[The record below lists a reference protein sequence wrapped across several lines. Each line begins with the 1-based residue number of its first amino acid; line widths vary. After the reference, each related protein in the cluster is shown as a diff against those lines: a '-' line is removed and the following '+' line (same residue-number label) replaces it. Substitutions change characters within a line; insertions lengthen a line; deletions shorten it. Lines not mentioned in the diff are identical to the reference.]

1 MRSLPGSSLL
11 NAGFMA
17 LVTISAL
24 GQAAPRL
31 PGELAWAIR
40 YDPKTFD
47 PAKVDEQASELV
59 RYLTGGV
66 LLRLN
71 RQTQEAE
78 PQLAESY
85 HVSPQGTLIVFRLR
99 EGLRFSDGAA
109 LSSADVAWSLRRIL
123 APSTQAVVA
132 EEFLA
137 PCEVTVDTPDKLT
150 VRVHLPKRVI
160 GVQKIFDEIAIE
172 PANRPSEGRVTSGP
186 FTVTDYKRGQYV
198 RLSRN
203 PHYWR
208 RDGAG
213 VPLPYATGVRLDVLN
228 NREQE
233 IALFLR
239 GEYDLIDGLPAGYFG
254 LLAQKSP
261 QTVRDLG
268 PTLNTEQLW
277 LNQFAGA
284 PLPDFEKAW
293 FAIRNFR
300 VALSEAI
307 HRADLARI
315 AYDGHATPAF
325 GFISPANKVWHNNDL
340 KYPHESTAEASRLLA
355 ASGFHRSGNQLY
367 DAGGHQVKFS
377 IVTNSGNPAR
387 QKMAAMLQQD
397 LAAIGMQVTIVP
409 LDFPALIERLMHKQD
424 YEACLLGLSDVEVDP
439 SSMMNLWLSS
449 SPNHQWNPSEKTP
462 ATGWEA
468 EIDRQMQVQA
478 SSSVQRE
485 RKRAMDRVQ
494 QIVADQQPF
503 IYLVYPNALEAIS
516 PLLAGV
522 QPSILAP
529 GPVWNIEAVRRGQSR
544 GLGGT
549 R

>member
-1 MRSLPGSSLL
+1 MRSLLGSSLL
-11 NAGFMA
+11 SAGLTA

-24 GQAAPRL
+24 GQGAPRL
-31 PGELAWAIR
+31 PGELAWAIH

-71 RQTQEAE
+71 RQTQDAE

-85 HVSPQGTLIVFRLR
+85 RVSPQGTLIVFKLR
-99 EGLRFSDGAA
+99 DGLRFSDGAA
-109 LSSADVAWSLRRIL
+109 LTSADVAWSLRRVL

-137 PCEVTVDTPDKLT
+137 PTEVTVDTPDRLT
-150 VRVHLPKRVI
+150 VRIHLPRRII

-172 PANRPSEGRVTSGP
+172 PANRPSEGRVTAGP

-213 VPLPYATGVRLDVLN
+213 GALPYATGVRLDILN

-239 GEYDLIDGLPAGYFG
+239 GEYDLIDGLPADYYGI
-254 LLAQKSP
+254 LAQKAS
-261 QTVRDLG
+261 QSVRDLG

-277 LNQFAGA
+277 LNQSAAA

-293 FAIRNFR
+293 FQNRNFR
-300 VALSEAI
+300 VAISEAI

-325 GFISPANKVWHNNDL
+325 GFISPANKLWHNNDL
-340 KYPHESTAEASRLLA
+340 KYPHENSAEANRLLA
-355 ASGFHRSGNQLY
+355 ASGFHRSGNLLY
-367 DAGGHQVKFS
+367 DAGGHPVKFS

-462 ATGWEA
+462 ATDWEA
-468 EIDRQMQVQA
+468 EIDRQMQRQA
-478 SSSVQRE
+478 SSSVERE
-485 RKRAMDRVQ
+485 RKLAVDRVQ
-494 QIVADQQPF
+494 QIVADEQPF

-516 PLLAGV
+516 PQLAGV
-522 QPSILAP
+522 EPSILAP
-529 GPVWNIEAVRRGQSR
+529 GAVWNIETVRRWEGRGQR
-544 GLGGT
+544 GT